1 MPLLVPQV
9 LVFGTVTE
17 LLEVPPRMRDDVLTS
32 SCHDLLKGSMFIQE
46 SVAALKADGLPH
58 EIGV

>member
-1 MPLLVPQV
+1 
-9 LVFGTVTE
+9 
-17 LLEVPPRMRDDVLTS
+17 MRDDVLTS